1 MGGQKINSRLT
12 FTIIVQ
18 LLILLIIGIIAGFGM
33 NRVSNV
39 VGELNQT
46 VDTQADLGNI
56 TSLLNEK
63 LTGTVNGVARGT
75 KTWEEGINGLPGIK
89 AEFDKDWQELL
100 STLSPADKGRFES
113 T

>member
-63 LTGTVNGVARGT
+63 LTGSSSMKN
-75 KTWEEGINGLPGIK
+75 
-89 AEFDKDWQELL
+89 
-100 STLSPADKGRFES
+100 
-113 T
+113 